1 MSESLI
7 GLEAEVQ
14 QTVGADMLAASV
26 GSGSVNVFAT
36 PELILLLEKTA
47 VEALAGHLEDGKTT
61 VGSGLDVTHLAATPV
76 GMSVKATAKVT
87 GVEGRKVIF
96 EVSATDE
103 VDKIAA
109 GTHTRFIV
117 SAESFQARA
126 DAKGK

>member
-7 GLEAEVQ
+7 GLEAELD
-14 QTVGADMLAASV
+14 QTVSADMLAASV

-36 PELILLLEKTA
+36 PELILLIEKTA
-47 VEALAGHLEDGKTT
+47 VAALEGHLEAGKTT

-76 GMSVKATAKVT
+76 NMAVKATAKVT
-87 GVEGRKVIF
+87 GIDGRKVTF
-96 EVSATDE
+96 EVSASDE
-103 VDKIAA
+103 VETIAT

-117 SAESFQARA
+117 SADSFQARA